1 MRRYNMDKK
10 DLIAQFSGLP
20 TETLNLRSE
29 ELQVQLTH
37 MIVTD
42 IKKVADELE
51 VIDFVL
57 KSRKNEDCDDGEA
70 K

>member
-1 MRRYNMDKK
+1 MDKK

-57 KSRKNEDCDDGEA
+57 KSRK

>member
-1 MRRYNMDKK
+1 MDKK
-10 DLIAQFSGLP
+10 DLIAQFSDLP
-20 TETLNLRSE
+20 TETLILRSE

-57 KSRKNEDCDDGEA
+57 KSRRNKDCDDGEA

>member
-1 MRRYNMDKK
+1 MRRYTMDKK
-10 DLIAQFSGLP
+10 DLIAYFSDLP

-57 KSRKNEDCDDGEA
+57 QSRKNKDCDDGKA

>member
-1 MRRYNMDKK
+1 MDKK
-10 DLIAQFSGLP
+10 DLMLIFSGLP

-42 IKKVADELE
+42 IKKSLM
-51 VIDFVL
+51 
-57 KSRKNEDCDDGEA
+57 N
-70 K
+70 